1 MSWDINTPNSGAA
14 LQSMSAASIRLLWQ
28 KTFDVFEQTED
39 FLGQFEGDS
48 KDSPIYTTTDTAKGA
63 GMTLNITSRA
73 GYYGRGKDGDN
84 LFVNSA
90 DFEVDNIANNILKVD
105 FLRNATSITQ
115 RTDEIMGMRGELASG
130 QTVEL
135 GKWMG
140 REKSARAFMTF
151 LLKAGPQ
158 NKLVSGQ
165 PDETTLKTANGLSYA
180 AGILAMGQA
189 LKPLGGRP
197 CEVATVRGNPVY
209 KYCVIGSTPG
219 LFSLK
224 QDSDY
229 KLLVKDAMPREKY
242 DENPLFSG
250 GYADIDGHRI
260 NEFNPIDHDGYGP
273 VGSPLNPKAFLGAAI
288 NPGTVTFDILGGGSA
303 AAAALTN
310 IDYFRFFPNFA
321 FTFLPSDVF
330 TPGSTV
336 QYLLVCNPKN
346 APTDPGKF
354 GFYSYTTG
362 NNGNKITIV
371 NRLGS
376 AAAGAR
382 VTTLGQVTW
391 NTGVWLNLHT
401 DTHPIGA
408 TVILANQYGV
418 PIGDTLML
426 GAGALLRGY
435 GSMRNVRSQW
445 LVDGGF
451 ETRKYVTTIFGQC
464 LRTNVRGVQPGFVK
478 LRHAIS
484 YPELGLPVVT

>member
-1 MSWDINTPNSGAA
+1 
-14 LQSMSAASIRLLWQ
+14 MSAASIRQLWQ
-28 KTFDVFEQTED
+28 KTFDIFEQSED

-48 KDSPIYTTTDTAKGA
+48 KDSPIWTTTDVSKGA

-73 GYYGRGKDGDN
+73 GYYGPGKDGDN
-84 LFVNSA
+84 LFLNTA
-90 DFEVDNIANNILKVD
+90 DFEVDNVANMQLKVD
-105 FLRNATSITQ
+105 FLRNATSINQ

-130 QTVEL
+130 QAAEL

-140 REKSARAFMTF
+140 REKTARAFMT
-151 LLKAGPQ
+151 LRLKAGAQ
-158 NKLVSGQ
+158 NKLVATGNE
-165 PDETTLKTANGLSYA
+165 DTIKTANGLSYA

-197 CEVATVRGNPVY
+197 CEVGTIRGNPVL
-209 KYCVIGSTPG
+209 KYCVVGSTAG

-229 KLLVKDAMPREKY
+229 KLLMKDAMPREKT
-242 DENPLFSG
+242 DENPLFTG

-260 NEFNPIDHDGYGP
+260 HEYNPIDHDGFGP
-273 VGSPLNPKAFLGAAI
+273 VGSAINPKAFLGAAI
-288 NPGTVTFDILGGGSA
+288 APGTVTFDILGGGSA

-310 IDYFRFFPNFA
+310 IQYFRYFPNYA
-321 FTFLPSDVF
+321 FTFLPSDVW
-330 TPGSTV
+330 TPETATR
-336 QYLLVCNPKN
+336 YLLIANPSN

-382 VTTLGQVTW
+382 VTTLGNVTW
-391 NTGVWLNLHT
+391 STGVWANLHT

-408 TVILANQYGV
+408 TVILANAYGV
-418 PIGDTLML
+418 PIGDTFMF
-426 GAGALLRGY
+426 GAGAMLRGY
-435 GSMRNVRSQW
+435 GSMRNKRSQW
-445 LVDGGF
+445 LVDGDF
-451 ETRKYVTTIFGQC
+451 VTRKYITTVFGQA
-464 LRTNVRGVQPGFVK
+464 LRSNVRGVFPGFIK
-478 LRHAIS
+478 YRHAIA